1 MSNIISTF
9 LSTSQ
14 PSLDTHLEIEY
25 TESALRSWLQARG
38 TKILP
43 DSLFVAVSVLLGS
56 VDLHDL
62 ISLLDTSLREVAT
75 RKQLQPEEES
85 GTALPVQTGRC
96 LMEEMMYRA
105 QMEVSLFSTAMAN
118 LCEQLNTT
126 TNATN
131 SPTSCLTPKKLS
143 VDAVDYAGSCQEFR
157 SAHFDCF
164 PPTRYKCMAWL
175 SACHKASAL
184 TSSHLHDRATEVG
197 DNAGR
202 ILLHDSPQYLKDSS
216 LHKPPLKPGDRIP
229 YLPIYLKALVGD
241 MTYRAYVSASVAET
255 NKSLARTC
263 NSDSSNAESKKLDE
277 LKSDFRI
284 MYLKKQRAQAEV
296 DMFAEAIARIVVEG
310 TSDGSATTFES
321 HPPDHVNDWFD
332 DWNSTSSLSSSSA
345 SAHL

>member
-25 TESALRSWLQARG
+25 TKSALRSWLQAWG

-43 DSLFVAVSVLLGS
+43 DSLFVAVSMLLGS

-62 ISLLDTSLREVAT
+62 ISLLDMSLREVAT

-85 GTALPVQTGRC
+85 GTALPVQTGQC

-143 VDAVDYAGSCQEFR
+143 VDA
-157 SAHFDCF
+157 
-164 PPTRYKCMAWL
+164 
-175 SACHKASAL
+175 ASAL

-197 DNAGR
+197 DNASQ

-216 LHKPPLKPGDRIP
+216 LHKPPLKPGDQIP

-241 MTYRAYVSASVAET
+241 MTYCAYMSTSVAET

-263 NSDSSNAESKKLDE
+263 NSNSSNAESKKLDE
-277 LKSDFRI
+277 LKSDFHI
-284 MYLKKQRAQAEV
+284 MYLKKQCTQAEV
-296 DMFAEAIARIVVEG
+296 DMFAEAIVHIVVEG
-310 TSDGSATTFES
+310 TSDGSAMTFES
-321 HPPDHVNDWFD
+321 HPPDHINDWFD

>member
-25 TESALRSWLQARG
+25 TKSALRSWLQTRG
-38 TKILP
+38 LKLLLP
-43 DSLFVAVSVLLGS
+43 DSLFVAVSMLLGS

-62 ISLLDTSLREVAT
+62 ISLLDMSLREVAT
-75 RKQLQPEEES
+75 RKQLQPEES
-85 GTALPVQTGRC
+85 GTVLPVQTGQC

-143 VDAVDYAGSCQEFR
+143 VDTVDYAGSCQEFC

-175 SACHKASAL
+175 SACHKALAL
-184 TSSHLHDRATEVG
+184 TSSHLHNRATEPS
-197 DNAGR
+197 D
-202 ILLHDSPQYLKDSS
+202 Q
-216 LHKPPLKPGDRIP
+216 IP

-241 MTYRAYVSASVAET
+241 MTYCAYVSASVAET

-277 LKSDFRI
+277 LKSNFCI

-321 HPPDHVNDWFD
+321 HPPDHINDWFD
-332 DWNSTSSLSSSSA
+332 DWNLTSCLSSSSA